1 MSSLF
6 SSRPL
11 ALLLLLPCGAPWP
24 PANLRAAAPQAP
36 VAPTPAAAATD
47 PAFQQ
52 AQAKFEILLA
62 AGLYTRW
69 PSGAFV
75 RAKDSPN
82 VARVGIVGDDSHA
95 EQFARL
101 AAGRQFA
108 GRQVVVHH
116 YRSPSEVEPCQIL
129 FLTSSL
135 AKNDRLALLE
145 RFKSAPVLLAGETPG
160 FCLEGGGLNF
170 QVENGGVQFVLNPAV
185 LAQKKLTID
194 PRFSRLARTPR
205 PPAATTALPATA
217 LLKQDRSP
225 GQVRPSSDLKTPPG
239 PRPGSGFTRP
249 KESRPAAQSHSGGI
263 QSHNEGIQS
272 RSGGKRP

>member
-36 VAPTPAAAATD
+36 VAPTPAAATD
-47 PAFQQ
+47 SAFQQ

-75 RAKDSPN
+75 RAKDGPN

-217 LLKQDRSP
+217 LIKQNRPQGQARPGSGLKS
-225 GQVRPSSDLKTPPG
+225 PPG
-239 PRPGSGFTRP
+239 PRQSSGFTRP
-249 KESRPAAQSHSGGI
+249 KESRPAAQTSSDGI
-263 QSHNEGIQS
+263 QP